1 MPSIAN
7 ATLRL
12 WSDYRRAAAER
23 DAIRRLSSL
32 SDGMLRDI
40 GLEDRGAI
48 REAVRNGLGGR

>member
-32 SDGMLRDI
+32 SDAMLRDI
-40 GLEDRGAI
+40 GLDRGGI
-48 REAVRNGLGGR
+48 REAVRKGFPGR